1 MKYANNWE
9 LTVESRNRED
19 FSKLIKHLADSDLYD
34 YTVEPVVSR
43 NSHICSVITISG
55 CWTNNLKELCNSI
68 DELMS
73 EQDDLSED

>member
-1 MKYANNWE
+1 MKNANHWE

-19 FSKLIKHLADSDLYD
+19 LSKLIKHLADSDLYE

-43 NSHICSVITISG
+43 DSYFCSVITISG
-55 CWTNNLKELCNSI
+55 CWTNNLKSLCHSI